1 MQDASRRL
9 NKIDEF
15 QYPREILKL
24 SVEMYNG
31 KEIGKRE
38 LLKSYMNLIDMQT
51 EIGNFKAAKKTLKHL
66 KLFSLNSWNPSDVL
80 KALEIEGYGRTRMVI
95 DIHGWTRKVMERQMN
110 DIACHGKT

>member
-80 KALEIEGYGRTRMVI
+80 KALEIEGYGT
-95 DIHGWTRKVMERQMN
+95 DFPLN
-110 DIACHGKT
+110 DLLNN